1 MKTQLYTRLA
11 SFMLAIGFFLGCSS
25 SAPSIQSYID
35 TNQYDRAL
43 AAIQESLLENPDQP
57 DLLIH
62 RGEIN
67 IILANGELAEE
78 RSSFYEIATTSFNEA
93 LEFELNEEQ
102 IQNIDQQIF
111 ENWQREFNTGTAIYE
126 DATANDRYTTSIAHF
141 ENAVLLN
148 PTDSR
153 AYISLSVAN
162 YANNDLE
169 EAIRILNS
177 GKNTVSD
184 VPELLYENLGFLYL
198 QSGDPDQA
206 VFYYELA
213 NTNVTTNKNIAFGL
227 VNAYLTTSST
237 EKAIDLLGTIVENYP
252 YDADVRNVYG
262 TQLYQ
267 VTLGILNDLVVAYNE
282 NDASLI
288 PQLKFEAEG
297 IGEQAEKELIEAYQ
311 LESTNIEYMNSL
323 AVFYN
328 NLTAQYLAL
337 TEVAF
342 EQDKAGFEE
351 RASILLDLAIQYYSE
366 LLPIAPNG
374 EETSMVLEK
383 LNQLKELR
391 FSSN

>member
-78 RSSFYEIATTSFNEA
+78 RSPFYEITTTSFNEA

-126 DATANDRYTTSIAHF
+126 DATADDRYTTSIAHF

-169 EAIRILNS
+169 EAIRSLNS

-351 RASILLDLAIQYYSE
+351 RASILLDLAIQYY
-366 LLPIAPNG
+366 
-374 EETSMVLEK
+374 
-383 LNQLKELR
+383 
-391 FSSN
+391 